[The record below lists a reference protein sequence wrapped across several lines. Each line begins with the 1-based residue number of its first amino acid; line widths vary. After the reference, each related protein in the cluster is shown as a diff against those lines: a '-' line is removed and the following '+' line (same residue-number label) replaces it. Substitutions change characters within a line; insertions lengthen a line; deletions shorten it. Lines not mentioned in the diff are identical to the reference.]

1 MLVKAKKVTVTAG
14 SFANDMYK
22 RRALDE
28 EAWLGMKRSPK
39 VAQKIDMYT
48 ILSTFQKGWT
58 EFARPVSTY
67 ESEDEYLLDIGPQYE
82 AKKLMRGG
90 KRALV

>member
-1 MLVKAKKVTVTAG
+1 MLVKARMATVTAEDL
-14 SFANDMYK
+14 ADDMLK
-22 RRALDE
+22 RRVLDKKT
-28 EAWLGMKRSPK
+28 WLGMKRSPK
-39 VAQKIDMYT
+39 AAQKIDMYT
-48 ILSTFQKGWT
+48 ILGTFQKGWT

-67 ESEDEYLLDIGPQYE
+67 ESEDEYLQDVGPQYE

>member
-22 RRALDE
+22 RGQVSKTVWD
-28 EAWLGMKRSPK
+28 GMKRSPK
-39 VAQKIDMYT
+39 AAQKIDMYT
-48 ILSTFQKGWT
+48 ILGTFQKGWT

-67 ESEDEYLLDIGPQYE
+67 ESEDEYLQDVGPQYE